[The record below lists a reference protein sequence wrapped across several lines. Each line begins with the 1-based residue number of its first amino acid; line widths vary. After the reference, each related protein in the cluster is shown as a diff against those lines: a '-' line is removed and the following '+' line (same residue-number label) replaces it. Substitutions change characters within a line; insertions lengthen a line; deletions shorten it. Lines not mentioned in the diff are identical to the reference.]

1 MFFLVKFLSDY
12 GAVLMFR
19 VVKKEERERGKGG
32 VREKEGGGVFSLS
45 KKKGLF
51 S

>member
-1 MFFLVKFLSDY
+1 
-12 GAVLMFR
+12 
-19 VVKKEERERGKGG
+19 

-51 S
+51 SWSLPI